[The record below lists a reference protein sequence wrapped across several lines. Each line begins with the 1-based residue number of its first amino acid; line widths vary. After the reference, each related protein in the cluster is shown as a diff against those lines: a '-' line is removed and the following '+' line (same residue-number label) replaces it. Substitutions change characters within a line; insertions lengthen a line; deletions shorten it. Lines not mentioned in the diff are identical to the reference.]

1 MCSIDFSTVLFII
14 PHFSYFSNL
23 TVGSL
28 KWGRGFLRKAPSPF
42 QKAPSP
48 FQKAPSP
55 FQKAPSPFQKA
66 LSPFQKA
73 LSLFQK
79 APSPFQK
86 RARAIASA
94 VALLFKGFPSLI
106 IQCILREWRV
116 ISIILK
122 CELSDKLVFLFR
134 LSVALKAFQY
144 FCHFFFRQ
152 IYRTTDCL
160 CTVL

>member
-28 KWGRGFLRKAPSPF
+28 KWGRGFLR
-42 QKAPSP
+42 
-48 FQKAPSP
+48 
-55 FQKAPSPFQKA
+55 KAPSPFQKA

-116 ISIILK
+116 IYIILK

>member
-42 QKAPSP
+42 QKAL
-48 FQKAPSP
+48 SP

-66 LSPFQKA
+66 LSP
-73 LSLFQK
+73 FQK

>member
-28 KWGRGFLRKAPSPF
+28 KWGRGFLRKAPSL
-42 QKAPSP
+42 
-48 FQKAPSP
+48 

-66 LSPFQKA
+66 L
-73 LSLFQK
+73 
-79 APSPFQK
+79 SPFQK

>member
-42 QKAPSP
+42 QKA
-48 FQKAPSP
+48 
-55 FQKAPSPFQKA
+55 
-66 LSPFQKA
+66 LSP
-73 LSLFQK
+73 FQK

>member
-28 KWGRGFLRKAPSPF
+28 KWGRGFLRKAPSL
-42 QKAPSP
+42 
-48 FQKAPSP
+48 
-55 FQKAPSPFQKA
+55 FQKA
-66 LSPFQKA
+66 LSP
-73 LSLFQK
+73 FQK